1 MKNEKWEMRNGR
13 YLFHRSMP
21 HIPLRYMWGF
31 QQFTLLRSVSAYCG
45 SHGWCSVGWLIWP
58 IRGRIRACGAT
69 FYKTTRCV
77 SSGTLTIFIDFS
89 GLKPGVPHK
98 SVLSG
103 DGIPS
108 PCHHT
113 THRFAD
119 YIVQVFSSRASS
131 ALREMRWGRFVAESR
146 DSAQFFRDPLA
157 AGLTDETLSAG
168 SLWMLP
174 GLYLAD

>member
-1 MKNEKWEMRNGR
+1 MRNEKWEMKNGR
-13 YLFHRSMP
+13 RLFRRSMP

-77 SSGTLTIFIDFS
+77 SSGTLTIFIDVS

-98 SVLSG
+98 CRPLRGRHSFTVSPYYAPLRGLYSV
-103 DGIPS
+103 
-108 PCHHT
+108 
-113 THRFAD
+113 
-119 YIVQVFSSRASS
+119 VFFLARIE
-131 ALREMRWGRFVAESR
+131 R
-146 DSAQFFRDPLA
+146 A
-157 AGLTDETLSAG
+157 AGNEVGALCRGVSRLRAIFSRPARCG
-168 SLWMLP
+168 SH
-174 GLYLAD
+174 G

>member
-1 MKNEKWEMRNGR
+1 MRNEKWEMFVSPF
-13 YLFHRSMP
+13 YAP
-21 HIPLRYMWGF
+21 H
-31 QQFTLLRSVSAYCG
+31 SVSLHVGFSTIYASPKRIRICG
-45 SHGWCSVGWLIWP
+45 SEGWCSVGWLIWP

-69 FYKTTRCV
+69 FYKTTRYV
-77 SSGTLTIFIDFS
+77 SSGTLTIFIDVS

-108 PCHHT
+108 PYHHT

-119 YIVQVFSSRASS
+119 YIVQFFSSRASS